1 MSGAA
6 GLAAARRR
14 RAGSVQQPA
23 VPISIPPQ
31 KPKPQTKNPMTI
43 LYEHEQKINQLLS
56 NNFENQ
62 LSNNSENQ
70 LSNNS
75 ELNELKEQMNT
86 LEKLLLKLQT
96 KLIEQEDEIEKLKKE
111 LKKDNLNEND

>member
-14 RAGSVQQPA
+14 RAGNMQQPI
-23 VPISIPPQ
+23 VQIPTPPQ

-56 NNFENQ
+56 NNSENK
-62 LSNNSENQ
+62 LSNSSEVN
-70 LSNNS
+70 
-75 ELNELKEQMNT
+75 ELNELKQQINT
-86 LEKLLLKLQT
+86 LEKLLLKLQS
-96 KLIEQEDEIEKLKKE
+96 KLNEQDDEIKELKKE

>member
-14 RAGSVQQPA
+14 RAGTMQQPI
-23 VPISIPPQ
+23 VQIPTPPQ
-31 KPKPQTKNPMTI
+31 KSKPQTKNPMTI

-56 NNFENQ
+56 NN
-62 LSNNSENQ
+62 SENQ
-70 LSNNS
+70 LSNSSEVN
-75 ELNELKEQMNT
+75 ELNELKQQMNT
-86 LEKLLLKLQT
+86 LEKLLLKLQS
-96 KLIEQEDEIEKLKKE
+96 KLNEQEDEIKELKNE

>member
-14 RAGSVQQPA
+14 RAGSVQQNIQLPT
-23 VPISIPPQ
+23 PTQ
-31 KPKPQTKNPMTI
+31 NPKPQPKHPMTI

-56 NNFENQ
+56 NSNENQ
-62 LSNNSENQ
+62 LSNSSDG
-70 LSNNS
+70 LD
-75 ELNELKEQMNT
+75 ELKEQMNT

-96 KLIEQEDEIEKLKKE
+96 KLNEQEDEIKEFKKI
-111 LKKDNLNEND
+111 NLNEND